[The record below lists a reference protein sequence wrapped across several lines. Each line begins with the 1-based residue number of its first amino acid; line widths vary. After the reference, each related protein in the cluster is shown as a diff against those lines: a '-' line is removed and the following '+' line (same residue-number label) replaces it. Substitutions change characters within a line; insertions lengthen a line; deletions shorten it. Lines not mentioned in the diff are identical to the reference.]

1 MAHYGM
7 NSARVGFFDLGFQ
20 KGPSVQTPRANIR
33 RPTATMTDST
43 DHFAAAI
50 DSAHAF
56 VNFLEES
63 IGVRFSLCSP
73 HAVDAEGQVDPL
85 PSMMTCTDLTGMS
98 GSAERRGYALISCD
112 ERQTAV
118 IVRLP
123 GIPTNRLLAIGVVP
137 TKQTSLLEKLVT
149 ATLQLASHQT
159 HLQKK
164 SHELDSCLEQI
175 TYDMEEQTWLRTLAD
190 QMRLCD
196 VRVTVKSLAVEVL
209 TSLQGLIHAESVAL
223 FQSGSSPA
231 DNVVTWV
238 GPQHVNDQF
247 WRRWL
252 WEGVTDD
259 TIPRTRIA
267 NGSRV
272 EPPFRASGVNSIIAV
287 PLTSSNRLGGW
298 LVAVNRMASEAGTIP
313 GYDSSETEFGTVEAS
328 LMGAAA
334 TLIATHSH
342 NVELLHEQED
352 LVLGVIRSMSSAID
366 ARDPYT
372 RGHSDRVGWYARL
385 IAEELDLPRNVQE
398 RIYICGLLHDVG
410 KIGVPDHVLLKPGK
424 LSDEEFGL
432 IQQHPE
438 IGYDIVKNLQQ
449 FHDLLPG
456 ILHHHES
463 IDGSGY
469 PHGIAGDEI
478 PFQAR
483 ILAVADAFDAMTS
496 DRPYREGMSDSKALS
511 ILRERSGVQWDA
523 SAVRAFLQIPDQKR
537 RGHIHLASDIHN
549 EIDAVVH
556 GKITPETVNA
566 DVEALLAEAAAEFSS
581 C

>member
-1 MAHYGM
+1 M
-7 NSARVGFFDLGFQ
+7 
-20 KGPSVQTPRANIR
+20 I
-33 RPTATMTDST
+33 DST
-43 DHFAAAI
+43 DQLAAI
-50 DSAHAF
+50 SVDSARGFAR
-56 VNFLEES
+56 FLKES
-63 IGVRFSLCSP
+63 IGVHFSLCSP
-73 HAVDAEGQVDPL
+73 DGVNSKGQLDPL
-85 PSMMTCTDLTGMS
+85 PSLVTCTDLSGMTRS
-98 GSAERRGYALISCD
+98 VERRGFALNSCD

-118 IVRLP
+118 IVKLP
-123 GIPTNRLLAIGVVP
+123 GIPTKQLLAVGVVP
-137 TKQTSLLEKLVT
+137 TKLTSLLERLVT
-149 ATLQLASHQT
+149 TTLELASYQS

-223 FQSGSSPA
+223 FQSGSSPV
-231 DNVVTWV
+231 DNNVTWV

-252 WEGVTDD
+252 WEDVTDD
-259 TIPRTRIA
+259 TNPRTRIA
-267 NGSRV
+267 NGNRV

-287 PLTSSNRLGGW
+287 PLTSSNRLRGW
-298 LVAVNRMASEAGTIP
+298 LVAVNRMASDVGAFS
-313 GYDSSETEFGTVEAS
+313 GYECSETEFGTVEAS

-342 NVELLHEQED
+342 NVKLHHEQED

-385 IAEELDLPRNVQE
+385 IAEQLDLPRNQQE

-410 KIGVPDHVLLKPGK
+410 KIGVPDHVLLKPGQ
-424 LSDEEFGL
+424 LTDEEFGL
-432 IQQHPE
+432 IKQHPQ

-449 FHDLLPG
+449 FQDLLPG

-469 PHGIAGDEI
+469 PHGLVGDEI

-496 DRPYREGMSDSKALS
+496 SRPYREGMSEQKALS
-511 ILRERSGVQWDA
+511 ILRERSGIQWDA
-523 SAVRAFLQIPDQKR
+523 SAVRVFLQIPEKKR
-537 RGHIHLASDIHN
+537 QGHIHLATDIQN
-549 EIDAVVH
+549 EIDAAVH

-566 DVEALLAEAAAEFSS
+566 DVESFLAEAAAELSS